1 MEALGQEKKGRPMGA
16 QGEQI
21 LENIIQLAEL
31 LDDEALHQMP
41 EVRFLE
47 LAKAVS
53 FRKKKTG
60 PSQPSSRRQKKGV
73 FRNEE
78 KAAP

>member
-53 FRKKKTG
+53 FQKENR
-60 PSQPSSRRQKKGV
+60 PSQPSSGGQKKGV